1 MESDMLKKGLTRTLT
16 HGALAAA
23 IGAGSLL
30 AAAGAAQAAAP
41 AENPGGSP
49 AQAQAQAAPAQAQKQ
64 GISRQEII
72 KRAEDRMAKAPYYSQ
87 GQDYFDN
94 YRRDCSGFV
103 SYAWNSGGPGEASF
117 TFVPKG
123 VAHKIK
129 WEEIQ
134 PGDAVTGPDHIVL
147 VKKVNPDGSF
157 ELLEHGGGQ
166 SGKEAPNP
174 RHATKQDLINQGV
187 GEPIRYNG
195 VA

>member
-1 MESDMLKKGLTRTLT
+1 MESDMLKKDLTRTLT

-30 AAAGAAQAAAP
+30 AAAGAAQAAP
-41 AENPGGSP
+41 AENPG
-49 AQAQAQAAPAQAQKQ
+49 AAQAQAAPAQADGQ
-64 GISRQEII
+64 GISRDEII

-87 GQDYFDN
+87 GQDYFDD

-117 TFVPKG
+117 TFVPNG
-123 VAHKIK
+123 VAHAIA
-129 WEEIQ
+129 WEDIQ
-134 PGDAVTGPDHIVL
+134 PGDAITGPDHIVL
-147 VKKVNPDGSF
+147 VKAVNPDGSF

-166 SGKEAPNP
+166 TGKEAPNT
-174 RHATKQDLINQGV
+174 RHATKDELISQNV

>member
-1 MESDMLKKGLTRTLT
+1 MESEMLKKDLTRTLT

-30 AAAGAAQAAAP
+30 AAAGAAQAAP
-41 AENPGGSP
+41 AENPG
-49 AQAQAQAAPAQAQKQ
+49 AAQAQAAPAQADGQ
-64 GISRQEII
+64 GISRDEII

-87 GQDYFDN
+87 GQDYFDD

-117 TFVPKG
+117 TFVPNG
-123 VAHKIK
+123 VAHTIA
-129 WEEIQ
+129 WEDIQ
-134 PGDAVTGPDHIVL
+134 PGDAITGPDHIVL
-147 VKKVNPDGSF
+147 VKAVNPDGSF

-166 SGKEAPNP
+166 TGKEAPNT
-174 RHATKQDLINQGV
+174 RHATKDELISQNV

>member
-1 MESDMLKKGLTRTLT
+1 MESDMLKKDLTRTLT

-30 AAAGAAQAAAP
+30 AAAGAAQAAP
-41 AENPGGSP
+41 AENPG
-49 AQAQAQAAPAQAQKQ
+49 AAQAQAAPAQADGQ
-64 GISRQEII
+64 GISRDEII

-87 GQDYFDN
+87 GQDYFDD

-117 TFVPKG
+117 TFVPNG
-123 VAHKIK
+123 VAHDIA

-134 PGDAVTGPDHIVL
+134 PGDAITGPDHIVL
-147 VKKVNPDGSF
+147 VKAVNPDGSF

-166 SGKEAPNP
+166 TGKEAPNT
-174 RHATKQDLINQGV
+174 RHATKDELISQNV

>member
-1 MESDMLKKGLTRTLT
+1 MESDMLKKDLTRTLT

-30 AAAGAAQAAAP
+30 AAAGAAQAAP
-41 AENPGGSP
+41 AENPG
-49 AQAQAQAAPAQAQKQ
+49 AAQAQAAPAQADGQ
-64 GISRQEII
+64 GITRDEII

-87 GQDYFDN
+87 GEDYFDD

-117 TFVPKG
+117 TFVPNG
-123 VAHKIK
+123 VAHNIA
-129 WEEIQ
+129 WEEVQ
-134 PGDAVTGPDHIVL
+134 PGDAITGPDHIVL
-147 VKKVNPDGSF
+147 VKAVNPDGSF

-166 SGKEAPNP
+166 TGKEAPNT
-174 RHATKQDLINQGV
+174 RHATKDELISQNV

>member
-1 MESDMLKKGLTRTLT
+1 MESDMLKKDLTRTLT

-30 AAAGAAQAAAP
+30 AAAGAAQAAP
-41 AENPGGSP
+41 AEYPG
-49 AQAQAQAAPAQAQKQ
+49 AAQAQAAPAQADGQ
-64 GISRQEII
+64 GISRDEII

-87 GQDYFDN
+87 GQDYFDD

-117 TFVPKG
+117 TFVPNG
-123 VAHKIK
+123 VAHTIA

-134 PGDAVTGPDHIVL
+134 PGDAITGPDHIVL
-147 VKKVNPDGSF
+147 VKAVNPDGSF

-166 SGKEAPNP
+166 TGKEAPNT
-174 RHATKQDLINQGV
+174 RHATKDELISQNV

>member
-1 MESDMLKKGLTRTLT
+1 MESDMLKKDLTRTLT

-30 AAAGAAQAAAP
+30 AAAGAAQAAP
-41 AENPGGSP
+41 AENPG
-49 AQAQAQAAPAQAQKQ
+49 AAQAQAAPAQGDGE
-64 GISRQEII
+64 GISRDEII

-87 GQDYFDN
+87 GQDYFDD

-117 TFVPKG
+117 TFVPNG
-123 VAHKIK
+123 VAHTIA

-134 PGDAVTGPDHIVL
+134 PGDAITGPDHIVL
-147 VKKVNPDGSF
+147 VKAVNPDGSF

-166 SGKEAPNP
+166 TGKEAPNT
-174 RHATKQDLINQGV
+174 RHATKDELISQNV

>member
-1 MESDMLKKGLTRTLT
+1 MVSHMLKKDLTRTLT

-23 IGAGSLL
+23 VGAGSLL
-30 AAAGAAQAAAP
+30 AAAGAAQAAP
-41 AENPGGSP
+41 AENPG
-49 AQAQAQAAPAQAQKQ
+49 AAQAQAAPAQADGQ
-64 GISRQEII
+64 GISRDEII

-87 GQDYFDN
+87 GQDYFDD

-117 TFVPKG
+117 TFVPNG
-123 VAHKIK
+123 VAHKIA

-134 PGDAVTGPDHIVL
+134 PGDAITGPDHIVL
-147 VKKVNPDGSF
+147 VKAVNPDGSF

-166 SGKEAPNP
+166 TGKEAPNT
-174 RHATKQDLINQGV
+174 RHATKDELISQNV

>member
-1 MESDMLKKGLTRTLT
+1 MESHMLKKDLTRTLT

-30 AAAGAAQAAAP
+30 AAAGAAQAAP
-41 AENPGGSP
+41 AENAGGAAP
-49 AQAQAQAAPAQAQKQ
+49 AQAAPAQADGQ
-64 GISRQEII
+64 GISRDEII

-87 GQDYFDN
+87 GQDYFDD

-117 TFVPKG
+117 TFVPNG
-123 VAHKIK
+123 VAHNIA

-134 PGDAVTGPDHIVL
+134 PGDAITGPDHIVL
-147 VKKVNPDGSF
+147 VKAVNPDGSF

-166 SGKEAPNP
+166 TGKEAPNT
-174 RHATKQDLINQGV
+174 RHATKDELISQNV

-195 VA
+195 VS

>member
-1 MESDMLKKGLTRTLT
+1 MECDMLKKDLTRTLT

-23 IGAGSLL
+23 VGAGSLL
-30 AAAGAAQAAAP
+30 AAAGAAQAAP
-41 AENPGGSP
+41 AENPG
-49 AQAQAQAAPAQAQKQ
+49 AAQAQAAPAQADGQ
-64 GISRQEII
+64 GISRDEII

-87 GQDYFDN
+87 GQDYFDD

-117 TFVPKG
+117 TFVPNG
-123 VAHKIK
+123 VAHKIA

-134 PGDAVTGPDHIVL
+134 PGDAITGPDHIVL
-147 VKKVNPDGSF
+147 VKAVNPDGSF

-166 SGKEAPNP
+166 TGKEAPNT
-174 RHATKQDLINQGV
+174 RHATKDELISQNV

>member
-1 MESDMLKKGLTRTLT
+1 MESDMLKKDLTRTLT

-30 AAAGAAQAAAP
+30 AAVGAAQAAP
-41 AENPGGSP
+41 AENPG
-49 AQAQAQAAPAQAQKQ
+49 AAQAQAAPAQADGQ
-64 GISRQEII
+64 GITRDEII

-87 GQDYFDN
+87 GEDYFDD

-117 TFVPKG
+117 TFVPNG
-123 VAHKIK
+123 VAHNIA

-134 PGDAVTGPDHIVL
+134 PGDAITGPDHIVL
-147 VKKVNPDGSF
+147 VKAVNPDGSF

-166 SGKEAPNP
+166 TGKEAPNT
-174 RHATKQDLINQGV
+174 RHATKDELISQNV

>member
-1 MESDMLKKGLTRTLT
+1 MESDMLKKDLTRTLT

-23 IGAGSLL
+23 IGAGSLF
-30 AAAGAAQAAAP
+30 AAGAAQAAP
-41 AENPGGSP
+41 AENPG
-49 AQAQAQAAPAQAQKQ
+49 AAQAQAAPAQADGQ
-64 GISRQEII
+64 GISRDEII

-87 GQDYFDN
+87 GQDYFDD

-117 TFVPKG
+117 TFVPNG
-123 VAHKIK
+123 VAHTIA

-134 PGDAVTGPDHIVL
+134 PGDAITGPDHIVL
-147 VKKVNPDGSF
+147 VKAVNPDGSF

-166 SGKEAPNP
+166 TGKEAPNT
-174 RHATKQDLINQGV
+174 RHATKDELISQNV

>member
-1 MESDMLKKGLTRTLT
+1 MESDMLKKDLTRTLT

-30 AAAGAAQAAAP
+30 AAAGAAQAAP
-41 AENPGGSP
+41 AENPG
-49 AQAQAQAAPAQAQKQ
+49 AAQAQAAPAQGDGQ
-64 GISRQEII
+64 GISRDEII

-87 GQDYFDN
+87 GQDYFDD

-117 TFVPKG
+117 TFVPNG
-123 VAHKIK
+123 VAHNIA

-134 PGDAVTGPDHIVL
+134 PGDAITGPDHIVL
-147 VKKVNPDGSF
+147 VKAVNPDGSF

-166 SGKEAPNP
+166 TGKEAPNT
-174 RHATKQDLINQGV
+174 RHATKDELISQNV

>member
-1 MESDMLKKGLTRTLT
+1 MLKKDLTRTLT

-30 AAAGAAQAAAP
+30 AAAGAAQAAP
-41 AENPGGSP
+41 AENPG
-49 AQAQAQAAPAQAQKQ
+49 AAQAQAAPAQADGQ
-64 GISRQEII
+64 GITRDEII

-87 GQDYFDN
+87 GEDYFDD

-117 TFVPKG
+117 TFVPNG
-123 VAHKIK
+123 VAHNIA

-134 PGDAVTGPDHIVL
+134 PGDAITGPDHIVL
-147 VKKVNPDGSF
+147 VKAVNPDGSF

-166 SGKEAPNP
+166 TGKEAPNT
-174 RHATKQDLINQGV
+174 RHATKDELISQNV

>member
-1 MESDMLKKGLTRTLT
+1 MESDMLKKDLTRTLT

-30 AAAGAAQAAAP
+30 AAAGAAQAAP
-41 AENPGGSP
+41 AENPG
-49 AQAQAQAAPAQAQKQ
+49 AAQAQAAPAQGDGQ
-64 GISRQEII
+64 GISRDEII

-87 GQDYFDN
+87 GQDYFDD

-117 TFVPKG
+117 TFVPNG
-123 VAHKIK
+123 VAHTIA
-129 WEEIQ
+129 WEDIQ
-134 PGDAVTGPDHIVL
+134 PGDAITGPDHIVL
-147 VKKVNPDGSF
+147 VKAVNPDGSF

-166 SGKEAPNP
+166 TGKEAPNT
-174 RHATKQDLINQGV
+174 RHATKDELISQNV

>member
-1 MESDMLKKGLTRTLT
+1 MESDMLKKDLTRTLT

-30 AAAGAAQAAAP
+30 AAAGAAQAAP
-41 AENPGGSP
+41 AENPG
-49 AQAQAQAAPAQAQKQ
+49 AAQAQAAPAQADGQ
-64 GISRQEII
+64 GISRDEII

-87 GQDYFDN
+87 GQDYFDD

-117 TFVPKG
+117 TFVPNG
-123 VAHKIK
+123 VAHNIA

-134 PGDAVTGPDHIVL
+134 PGDAITGPDHIVL
-147 VKKVNPDGSF
+147 VKAVNPDGSF

-166 SGKEAPNP
+166 TGKEAPNT
-174 RHATKQDLINQGV
+174 RHATKDELISQNV

>member
-1 MESDMLKKGLTRTLT
+1 MESDMLKKDLTRTLT

-30 AAAGAAQAAAP
+30 AAAGAAQAAP
-41 AENPGGSP
+41 AENPG
-49 AQAQAQAAPAQAQKQ
+49 AAQAQAAPAQADGQ
-64 GISRQEII
+64 GITRDEII

-87 GQDYFDN
+87 GQDYFDD

-117 TFVPKG
+117 TFVPNG
-123 VAHKIK
+123 VAHTIA

-134 PGDAVTGPDHIVL
+134 PGDAITGPDHIVL
-147 VKKVNPDGSF
+147 VKAVNPDGSF

-166 SGKEAPNP
+166 TGKEAPNT
-174 RHATKQDLINQGV
+174 RHATKDELISQNV

-195 VA
+195 AA

>member
-1 MESDMLKKGLTRTLT
+1 MESHMLKKDLTRTLT

-30 AAAGAAQAAAP
+30 AAAGAAQAAP
-41 AENPGGSP
+41 AESAGGAAP
-49 AQAQAQAAPAQAQKQ
+49 AQAAPAQADGQ
-64 GISRQEII
+64 GISRDEII

-87 GQDYFDN
+87 GQDYFDD

-117 TFVPKG
+117 TFVPNG
-123 VAHKIK
+123 VAHNIA

-134 PGDAVTGPDHIVL
+134 PGDAITGPDHIVL
-147 VKKVNPDGSF
+147 VKAVNPDGSF

-166 SGKEAPNP
+166 TGTDAPNT
-174 RHATKQDLINQGV
+174 RHATKDELISQNV

>member
-1 MESDMLKKGLTRTLT
+1 MESHMLKKDLTRTLT

-30 AAAGAAQAAAP
+30 AAAGAAQAAP
-41 AENPGGSP
+41 AENPG
-49 AQAQAQAAPAQAQKQ
+49 AAQAQAAPAQADGQ
-64 GISRQEII
+64 GISRDEII

-87 GQDYFDN
+87 GQDYFDD

-117 TFVPKG
+117 TFVPNG
-123 VAHKIK
+123 VAHTIA
-129 WEEIQ
+129 WEDIQ
-134 PGDAVTGPDHIVL
+134 PGDAITGPDHIVL
-147 VKKVNPDGSF
+147 VKAVNPDGSF

-166 SGKEAPNP
+166 TGKEAPNT
-174 RHATKQDLINQGV
+174 RHATKDELISQNV

>member
-1 MESDMLKKGLTRTLT
+1 MESHMLKKDLTRTLT

-30 AAAGAAQAAAP
+30 AAAGAAQAAP
-41 AENPGGSP
+41 AENPG
-49 AQAQAQAAPAQAQKQ
+49 AAQAQAAPTQADGQ
-64 GISRQEII
+64 GISRDEII

-87 GQDYFDN
+87 GQDYFDD

-117 TFVPKG
+117 TFVPNG
-123 VAHKIK
+123 VAHTIA

-134 PGDAVTGPDHIVL
+134 PGDAITGPDHIVL
-147 VKKVNPDGSF
+147 VKAVNPDGSF

-166 SGKEAPNP
+166 TGKEAPNT
-174 RHATKQDLINQGV
+174 RHATKDELISQNV
-187 GEPIRYNG
+187 SEPIRYNG

>member
-1 MESDMLKKGLTRTLT
+1 MESDMLKKDLTRTLT

-30 AAAGAAQAAAP
+30 AAAGAAQAAP
-41 AENPGGSP
+41 AENPG
-49 AQAQAQAAPAQAQKQ
+49 AAQAQAAPAQADGQ
-64 GISRQEII
+64 GITRDEII

-87 GQDYFDN
+87 GQDYFDD

-117 TFVPKG
+117 TFVPNG
-123 VAHKIK
+123 VAHNIA

-134 PGDAVTGPDHIVL
+134 PGDAITGPDHIVL
-147 VKKVNPDGSF
+147 VKAVNPDGSF

-166 SGKEAPNP
+166 TGKEAPNT
-174 RHATKQDLINQGV
+174 RHATKDELISQNV

>member
-1 MESDMLKKGLTRTLT
+1 MESDMLKKDLTRTLT

-30 AAAGAAQAAAP
+30 AAAGAAQAAP
-41 AENPGGSP
+41 AENPG
-49 AQAQAQAAPAQAQKQ
+49 AAQAQAAPAQADGQ
-64 GISRQEII
+64 GISRDEII

-87 GQDYFDN
+87 GQDYFDD

-117 TFVPKG
+117 TFVPNG
-123 VAHKIK
+123 VAHNIA
-129 WEEIQ
+129 WEEVQ
-134 PGDAVTGPDHIVL
+134 PGDAITGPDHIVL
-147 VKKVNPDGSF
+147 VKAVNPDGSF

-166 SGKEAPNP
+166 TGKEAPNT
-174 RHATKQDLINQGV
+174 RHATKDELISQNV

>member
-1 MESDMLKKGLTRTLT
+1 MESDMLKKDLTRTLT

-30 AAAGAAQAAAP
+30 AAAGAAQAAP
-41 AENPGGSP
+41 AENPG
-49 AQAQAQAAPAQAQKQ
+49 AAQAQAAPAQADGQ
-64 GISRQEII
+64 GITRDEII

-87 GQDYFDN
+87 GEDYFDD

-117 TFVPKG
+117 TFVPNG
-123 VAHKIK
+123 VAHNIA

-134 PGDAVTGPDHIVL
+134 PGDAITGPDHIVL
-147 VKKVNPDGSF
+147 VKAVNPDGSF

-166 SGKEAPNP
+166 TGKEAPNT
-174 RHATKQDLINQGV
+174 RHATKDELISQNV